1 MSDHGKPDKP
11 GLWRDA
17 NEKTV
22 VACME
27 SGELRMRD
35 PDTGMVLSGEW
46 VERAAPFRQAE
57 WKGPKLIGAG
67 FSAMPD
73 TAGCWCDANGT
84 LWLITGGDGG
94 RRAHLPAEGT
104 RPRMGMRAVFRHHR
118 EDAPRM
124 GPVGTLRLRAD
135 G

>member
-1 MSDHGKPDKP
+1 MAGRTDGRRRLSGHGKPDKP

-57 WKGPKLIGAG
+57 WKGTELIGAG
-67 FSAMPD
+67 FSA
-73 TAGCWCDANGT
+73 
-84 LWLITGGDGG
+84 I
-94 RRAHLPAEGT
+94 
-104 RPRMGMRAVFRHHR
+104 VF
-118 EDAPRM
+118 E
-124 GPVGTLRLRAD
+124 
-135 G
+135 